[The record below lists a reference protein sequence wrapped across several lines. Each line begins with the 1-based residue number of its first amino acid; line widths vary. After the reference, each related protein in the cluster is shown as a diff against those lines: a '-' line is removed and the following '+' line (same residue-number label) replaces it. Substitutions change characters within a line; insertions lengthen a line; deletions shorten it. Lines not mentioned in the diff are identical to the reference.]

1 MDIQQIT
8 ESLAAKAGAS
18 TSSLGAT
25 LKFDCGT
32 DGIVYIDGHAEPNKV
47 DNTDRDADCT
57 VTIGRENLAALL
69 SGALNPMSGFMT
81 GKIKIDGDMAVAMKL
96 SRFTG

>member
-8 ESLAAKAGAS
+8 GSLAAKAGAS

-32 DGIVYIDGHAEPNKV
+32 DGIVYIDGNAEPNSV
-47 DNTDRDADCT
+47 DNTDREADCT
-57 VTIGRENLAALL
+57 VTISRENLAALL